1 MLIAIQ
7 YQQGRDAR
15 PFEKYG
21 KMWEKE
27 MGMTFKAANV
37 GCMID
42 YIDYTPRTLE
52 EIKKAK
58 MWD

>member
-1 MLIAIQ
+1 MKFYISDLH
-7 YQQGRDAR
+7 
-15 PFEKYG
+15 FEKYS

-37 GCMID
+37 GCMVD
-42 YIDYTPRTLE
+42 YMGYTPRTLR

-58 MWD
+58 GWD